1 MDIPVVLG
9 GFGEGKKCISDKTIA
24 EIHGMETWNVRA
36 RITDNIKRFKEN
48 ADYIDLK
55 ERLCG
60 ARTLESEGA
69 CGASTLELL
78 LSLGYAKQSAT
89 VLMTNTDTVY
99 SLIRKGSLRAL
110 KLGRI
115 KIRGSDL
122 EQFIEDYPVFQGEGQ
137 ANDKSN

>member
-1 MDIPVVLG
+1 MVEPYKPLYTV
-9 GFGEGKKCISDKTIA
+9 E
-24 EIHGMETWNVRA
+24 ET
-36 RITDNIKRFKEN
+36 
-48 ADYIDLK
+48 
-55 ERLCG
+55 
-60 ARTLESEGA
+60 
-69 CGASTLELL
+69 
-78 LSLGYAKQSAT
+78 AT

-110 KLGRI
+110 KLGMI

>member
-1 MDIPVVLG
+1 MVEPYKPLYTV
-9 GFGEGKKCISDKTIA
+9 E
-24 EIHGMETWNVRA
+24 ET
-36 RITDNIKRFKEN
+36 
-48 ADYIDLK
+48 
-55 ERLCG
+55 
-60 ARTLESEGA
+60 
-69 CGASTLELL
+69 
-78 LSLGYAKQSAT
+78 AT

-99 SLIRKGSLRAL
+99 GLIRKGSQRAL

>member
-1 MDIPVVLG
+1 MVEPYKPLYTV
-9 GFGEGKKCISDKTIA
+9 E
-24 EIHGMETWNVRA
+24 ET
-36 RITDNIKRFKEN
+36 
-48 ADYIDLK
+48 
-55 ERLCG
+55 
-60 ARTLESEGA
+60 
-69 CGASTLELL
+69 
-78 LSLGYAKQSAT
+78 AT

-99 SLIRKGSLRAL
+99 SLIRKGSLREL

>member
-1 MDIPVVLG
+1 LLRACVNWKKEG
-9 GFGEGKKCISDKTIA
+9 GCGKMVEPYKPLYTV
-24 EIHGMETWNVRA
+24 EET
-36 RITDNIKRFKEN
+36 
-48 ADYIDLK
+48 
-55 ERLCG
+55 
-60 ARTLESEGA
+60 
-69 CGASTLELL
+69 
-78 LSLGYAKQSAT
+78 AT

-137 ANDKSN
+137 AQ

>member
-1 MDIPVVLG
+1 MKATIPLSHACVN
-9 GFGEGKKCISDKTIA
+9 GKRKEDVEMVEPYKPLYTV
-24 EIHGMETWNVRA
+24 EET
-36 RITDNIKRFKEN
+36 
-48 ADYIDLK
+48 
-55 ERLCG
+55 
-60 ARTLESEGA
+60 
-69 CGASTLELL
+69 
-78 LSLGYAKQSAT
+78 AT

-137 ANDKSN
+137 T

>member
-1 MDIPVVLG
+1 MVEPYKPLYTV
-9 GFGEGKKCISDKTIA
+9 E
-24 EIHGMETWNVRA
+24 ET
-36 RITDNIKRFKEN
+36 
-48 ADYIDLK
+48 
-55 ERLCG
+55 
-60 ARTLESEGA
+60 
-69 CGASTLELL
+69 
-78 LSLGYAKQSAT
+78 AT

-122 EQFIEDYPVFQGEGQ
+122 EQFMEDYPVFQGEGQ